1 MSLIEDAKS
10 IKHQPKSR
18 KTYTEEDIE
27 LTLGWLTDEITL
39 TQASKAL
46 HKNALSG
53 NTLYYFAA
61 VLKEAYRKGKIAI
74 K

>member
-1 MSLIEDAKS
+1 MSLLEDAKS
-10 IKHQPKSR
+10 IPVQKQA
-18 KTYTEEDIE
+18 KT
-27 LTLGWLTDEITL
+27 LAWLKDEVTL

-46 HKNALSG
+46 HKNSLSG

-61 VLKEAYRKGKIAI
+61 VIKEAYRQGKVVI